1 MGKPVEAEAEC
12 RTAVTIWQN
21 LVEDTPGV
29 ALYRCMFAQ
38 SVQNLGDV
46 VRSVGR
52 FAEARGYYEK
62 AIAVEEPQVREEPT
76 IKVHRYDLACLM
88 RRRGLTLVHL
98 GDPAGAAADIRR
110 ALQFFDGLPSPS
122 PGGLFEKACCHA
134 ALASLVGRQG
144 SGVSAGEGEEAAAK
158 AMECLGRAVADGYR
172 NANEF
177 RVESALDPLRGRTDF
192 KRLLTELEKRPPPQ
206 HEKK

>member
-1 MGKPVEAEAEC
+1 M
-12 RTAVTIWQN
+12 
-21 LVEDTPGV
+21 L
-29 ALYRCMFAQ
+29 AQ

-52 FAEARGYYEK
+52 FAEARGYYER
-62 AIAVEEPQVREEPT
+62 AIALEEPQVQEEPT
-76 IKVHRYDLACLM
+76 ITVHRYDLACLM

-98 GDPAGAAADIRR
+98 GDPAGAAADIRPP
-110 ALQFFDGLPSPS
+110 LQSLEGLASPS
-122 PGGLFEKACCHA
+122 AGDLFQKACCHA
-134 ALASLVGRQG
+134 TLAGLVGRPG
-144 SGVSAGEGEEAAAK
+144 SGVSTVDGEEAAAK

-177 RVESALDPLRGRTDF
+177 RMESALDPLRGRADF
-192 KRLLTELEKRPPPQ
+192 KRMLTELEKRPPPQ